1 MRKGV
6 LAVVAALALVA
17 SGCTAPSWASVPAM
31 SDQIP
36 LPIDARFTPTP
47 DRPPPAQVT
56 ANLPDLG
63 GSSSVYALC
72 RTLADQ
78 ECGGALIPEPGD
90 TAGLLD
96 DGTYDVV
103 VEVSLLSKRTAP
115 HPGARLLREPIA
127 RDAFVF
133 VTHRDNPVSGISLQQ
148 VRDIYS
154 GAITNWKEVGGRD
167 EAILAFQR
175 RPGVG
180 QVTYDDAPGFQLA
193 GSQDA
198 MVAWVMDGATLM
210 PELTVSE
217 RHGSQNW
224 DTTAEYRNLPAA
236 LGYTFRWHAAVLNAD
251 PQVKLLAVDGVEP
264 TDANLISGRYPL
276 TIEVAAVTLGSRPAK
291 VSRFLAWVT
300 GPDGRA
306 LIKKAGYAAP

>member
-6 LAVVAALALVA
+6 VAAVVALALVA
-17 SGCTAPSWASVPAM
+17 SGCTAPSWASIPAM

-36 LPIDARFTPTP
+36 LPIDARFTPMP
-47 DRPPPAQVT
+47 DRPPPAQ
-56 ANLPDLG
+56 LPDLG
-63 GSSSVYALC
+63 GSSSVYPLC
-72 RTLADQ
+72 RTLAYAA
-78 ECGGALIPEPGD
+78 CGGALIPEPGE
-90 TAGLLD
+90 TAELLA
-96 DGTYDVV
+96 DGTRDIV
-103 VEVSLLSKRTAP
+103 VEVSPVSKRTAP
-115 HPGARLLREPIA
+115 SPGARLARQPIA

-133 VTHRDNPVSGISLQQ
+133 VTHRDNPVTGLSLQQ

-154 GAITNWKEVGGRD
+154 GTITNWKQVGGRD
-167 EAILAFQR
+167 ETILAFQR
-175 RPGVG
+175 RPGAG
-180 QVTYDDAPGFQLA
+180 QITYDDAPSFQLA

-198 MVAWVMDGATLM
+198 MEAWVMDGVPLM

-217 RHGSQNW
+217 WHGYKYW

-264 TDANLISGRYPL
+264 TDANLVSGRYPL
-276 TIEVAAVTLGSRPAK
+276 TIEVTAVTLKSRAARS
-291 VSRFLAWVT
+291 SRFLAWVA

-306 LIKKAGYAAP
+306 LIRKAGYAA

>member
-6 LAVVAALALVA
+6 LAAVVALALAV
-17 SGCTAPSWASVPAM
+17 SGCTAPSWASTPAM

-36 LPIDARFTPTP
+36 LPIDERFTPLP

-56 ANLPDLG
+56 ADLPDLG

-72 RTLADQ
+72 RTLVDQ
-78 ECGGALIPEPGD
+78 ACGGDLIPLPGD
-90 TAGLLD
+90 TAELLA
-96 DGTYDVV
+96 DGTLDVV
-103 VEVSLLSKRTAP
+103 VEVAPVSKRTAP
-115 HPGARLLREPIA
+115 SADARLIRQPIA

-133 VTHRDNPVSGISLQQ
+133 VTHRDNPVAGITLQQ
-148 VRDIYS
+148 ARDIY
-154 GAITNWKEVGGRD
+154 GGRITNWREIGGRD
-167 EAILAFQR
+167 EPILAFQR

-180 QVTYDDAPGFQLA
+180 QITYDDAPSFQLA

-198 MVAWVMDGATLM
+198 MQAWVMDGARLI
-210 PELTVSE
+210 PELTVPE
-217 RHGSQNW
+217 WHGFRYW

-251 PQVKLLAVDGVEP
+251 PQVKLLALDGVEP
-264 TDANLISGRYPL
+264 TDANLVSGRYPL
-276 TIEVAAVTLGSRPAK
+276 TIEVTAVTQKSRPAK

-306 LIKKAGYAAP
+306 LIRKTGYAAP